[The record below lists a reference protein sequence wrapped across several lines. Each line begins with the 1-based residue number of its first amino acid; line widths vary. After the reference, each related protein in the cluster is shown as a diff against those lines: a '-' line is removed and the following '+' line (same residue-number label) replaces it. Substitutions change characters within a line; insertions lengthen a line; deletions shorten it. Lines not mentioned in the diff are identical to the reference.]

1 MLKIVSYKNI
11 SLNEKNNVT
20 IRNCLNKL
28 VVIKLNGGLGTSMG
42 CKGPKSTISV
52 RDDLT
57 FLDLIIRQLENINLT
72 YGANVPLV
80 LMNSFNTDEET
91 KKLINKYNHIKVKIY
106 TFNQSR
112 YPRVDKETLLPIAK
126 TLSNNSDLEA
136 WYPPG
141 HGDIYESLHNS
152 GLLKMFIDEGK
163 EYMFVSN
170 SDNLG
175 ATVDLNILD
184 FLLNP
189 PNENKSPEFVM
200 EVTDKTR
207 ADVKVKLKFQ

>member
-1 MLKIVSYKNI
+1 MAFD
-11 SLNEKNNVT
+11 T
-20 IRNCLNKL
+20 
-28 VVIKLNGGLGTSMG
+28 
-42 CKGPKSTISV
+42 
-52 RDDLT
+52 
-57 FLDLIIRQLENINLT
+57 
-72 YGANVPLV
+72 NVPLV

-91 KKLINKYNHIKVKIY
+91 NKIIMKYSHIKVKIY

-141 HGDIYESLHNS
+141 HGDIYESFHNS

-189 PNENKSPEFVM
+189 PNENKSPEFLM

-207 ADVKVKLKFQ
+207 ADVKVIGFK

>member
-1 MLKIVSYKNI
+1 MFKIVSYKNI
-11 SLNEKNNVT
+11 SLNEKNNAT

-80 LMNSFNTDEET
+80 LMNSFNTDDET

-207 ADVKVKLKFQ
+207 ADVKV

>member
-1 MLKIVSYKNI
+1 MFKIVSYKNI
-11 SLNEKNNVT
+11 SLNEKNNAT

-80 LMNSFNTDEET
+80 LMNSFNTDDET

-207 ADVKVKLKFQ
+207 ADVIV

>member
-1 MLKIVSYKNI
+1 M
-11 SLNEKNNVT
+11 
-20 IRNCLNKL
+20 
-28 VVIKLNGGLGTSMG
+28 VIKLNGGLGTSMG
-42 CKGPKSTISV
+42 CQGPKSTITV

-57 FLDLIIRQLENINLT
+57 FLDLIIRQLENINM
-72 YGANVPLV
+72 AFDSNVPLV

-91 KKLINKYNHIKVKIY
+91 NKIINKYNHIRVKIY

-112 YPRVDKETLLPIAK
+112 YPRIDKDSLLPITRSAA
-126 TLSNNSDLEA
+126 TNSDLEA

-189 PNENKSPEFVM
+189 PNAKKSPEFLM

-207 ADVKVKLKFQ
+207 ADVKVNEKKTT

>member
-1 MLKIVSYKNI
+1 MFKIVSYKNI
-11 SLNEKNNVT
+11 SLNQKNNAT

-80 LMNSFNTDEET
+80 LMNSFNTDDET

-207 ADVKVKLKFQ
+207 ADVKV